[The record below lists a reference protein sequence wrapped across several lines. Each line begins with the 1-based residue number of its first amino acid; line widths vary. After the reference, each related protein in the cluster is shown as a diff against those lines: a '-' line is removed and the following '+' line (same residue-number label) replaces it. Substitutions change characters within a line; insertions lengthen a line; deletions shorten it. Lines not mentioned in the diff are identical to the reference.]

1 MDNEPEVWGST
12 HDDVVTAPMAVEDY
26 LSRYF
31 AVAKAARAKFPGI
44 KLVGPVFTNEW
55 QWYAWNNV
63 VVAGK
68 DGTVNKNYCWAEYF
82 IKRVA
87 EEQAASGVKLLDVL
101 DFHFYPGTSNDHDI
115 TQLHRVWFDTTYNY
129 PGANGCKLVNG
140 SWDNNQTK
148 EYVMER
154 SRRWLAKYMGADNHV
169 GFAVS
174 EHGALTGSAN
184 AIALWYAS
192 MLGTFADQGATIFTP
207 WDWYPGQWEVL
218 RLFSTY
224 AKPTRVLST
233 SALDTMVSAYSSV
246 NAAGDS
252 MTVFLVNR
260 FPSTVQQAQIS
271 FLGFTPQS
279 GADSVLELSGLPAT
293 ETFTA
298 TSSALKRRSMNVSGT
313 TLSVDLPAFSITAVL
328 LKGSSATVQG
338 RLSEVNTHPR
348 GTGGTIRCVD
358 LKGRTVL
365 IAKPGTTQR
374 ELDMRLKHLGKGCFV
389 ILEEKNA
396 RPRIIAAAN

>member
-1 MDNEPEVWGST
+1 V
-12 HDDVVTAPMAVEDY
+12 
-26 LSRYF
+26 R
-31 AVAKAARAKFPGI
+31 
-44 KLVGPVFTNEW
+44 
-55 QWYAWNNV
+55 
-63 VVAGK
+63 
-68 DGTVNKNYCWAEYF
+68 
-82 IKRVA
+82 
-87 EEQAASGVKLLDVL
+87 LLDVL
-101 DFHFYPGTSNDHDI
+101 DFHFYPGTSNDHDV

-174 EHGALTGSAN
+174 EHGALSGSAG

-218 RLFSTY
+218 HLFSMY
-224 AKPTRVLST
+224 AKATRVLSA
-233 SALDTMVSAYSSV
+233 SALDTMVSAYSSI

-252 MTVFLVNR
+252 VTVFLVNR

-271 FLGFTPQS
+271 FSGFTPQS
-279 GADSVLELSGLPAT
+279 GTDSALELSGLPAT

-298 TSSALKRRSMNVSGT
+298 TSSALKRRSVNVTGSAPPAI
-313 TLSVDLPAFSITAVL
+313 DLPAYSITAVL
-328 LKGSSATVQG
+328 FKGTSAGVFSGYATATTPLRKATG
-338 RLSEVNTHPR
+338 RV
-348 GTGGTIRCVD
+348 CCF
-358 LKGRTVL
+358 
-365 IAKPGTTQR
+365 
-374 ELDMRLKHLGKGCFV
+374 DMRGRMLFVAKGAMTTRKLGLQLRRLGKGCF
-389 ILEEKNA
+389 ILREEA
-396 RPRIIAAAN
+396 TSASRIVVGTE